1 MTYKSKIRHLIKTGK
16 THNKNVSSAWRYYIF
31 SKNGISMD
39 LNVLTIEQ
47 FDLLPI
53 IIDEVA
59 KEEERQMKF
68 AKARGKRR

>member
-1 MTYKSKIRHLIKTGK
+1 
-16 THNKNVSSAWRYYIF
+16 
-31 SKNGISMD
+31 MD

-53 IIDEVA
+53 IMDEVA